1 MGRPRF
7 LHPGLIALLLPLLAA
22 CGGEEDLLL
31 VGDAKSSVYSGGGGG
46 GYSLTG
52 PGKGSITGKVVFSGM
67 PYSRRRLDLTT
78 EDGFCVDA
86 RRPEGLMSEDFL
98 VGKNGELMGVIVYV
112 KKGAETVKVPVP
124 DEPVVLDQLNCQYI
138 PHVAVV
144 QTGQT
149 LILKSSDDTNHNVH
163 GAPGAN
169 NEFNIPMSKPG
180 QISKVLTK
188 TEVAKRVYC
197 DVHGWMESWLAVLP
211 HSFHAITGEQG
222 TFKIED
228 VPEGTCLLAAW
239 HEELGELTFEVTVKA
254 GEAVTQEITFER

>member
-7 LHPGLIALLLPLLAA
+7 LHPGLIALLLLAA
-22 CGGEEDLLL
+22 CGGEEELLL
-31 VGDAKSSVYSGGGGG
+31 AGDAEASVYTGGGGG
-46 GYSLTG
+46 SFSLSG
-52 PGKGSITGKVVFSGM
+52 PGKGSVTGKVVYKGR
-67 PYSRRRLDLTT
+67 PYTRRRLDLTT

-86 RRPEGLMSEDFL
+86 RAPEGLLSEDFL
-98 VGKNGELMGVIVYV
+98 VGKDGELRGVIVYV
-112 KKGAETVKVPVP
+112 KKGAESVKAPVP

-138 PHVAVV
+138 PHVAVLQV
-144 QTGQT
+144 GQT
-149 LILKSSDDTNHNVH
+149 LILKSSDNTSHNVH

-180 QISKVLTK
+180 QISKTLTK

-211 HSFHAITGEQG
+211 HPFHAITGEDG
-222 TFKIED
+222 TFEIKE

-254 GEAVTQEITFER
+254 GEAAVQEITFE

>member
-7 LHPGLIALLLPLLAA
+7 LHRGLIAVLLLAA
-22 CGGEEDLLL
+22 CRGEDDMLLA
-31 VGDAKSSVYSGGGGG
+31 GDAETSVYSGGGAA

-52 PGKGSITGKVVFSGM
+52 PGKGGIAGRVVFRGT
-67 PYSRRRLDLTT
+67 PYARRRLDLTT
-78 EDGFCVDA
+78 EDGFCVGA
-86 RRPEGLMSEDFL
+86 RPAGLLSEDFM
-98 VGKNGELMGVIVYV
+98 VGADGALQGVIVYV
-112 KKGAETVKVPVP
+112 KKGAETIKVPVP
-124 DEPVVLDQLNCQYI
+124 AEPVVLDQLNCQYI

-149 LILKSSDDTNHNVH
+149 LVLKSSDNTNHNVH

-180 QISKVLTK
+180 QLTRVLTK
-188 TEVAKRVYC
+188 TEVAKRIYC

-211 HSFHAITGEQG
+211 HSFHAITGEDG
-222 TFKIED
+222 TFRIEE

-239 HEELGELTFEVTVKA
+239 HEELGERTFEVTVKA
-254 GEAVTQEITFER
+254 GEAVTQEIMFEK

>member
-7 LHPGLIALLLPLLAA
+7 LHPGLITLLLLAA

-31 VGDAKSSVYSGGGGG
+31 AGDAEASVYSGGGGG

-52 PGKGSITGKVVFSGM
+52 PGKGSVTGRVIYTGR
-67 PYSRRRLDLTT
+67 PYTRRRLDLTT

-86 RRPEGLMSEDFL
+86 RAPEGLLTEDFL
-98 VGKNGELMGVIVYV
+98 VGKDGELRGVIVYV
-112 KKGAETVKVPVP
+112 KKGAESVKVPVP
-124 DEPVVLDQLNCQYI
+124 DEPVVLDQMNCQYI
-138 PHVAVV
+138 PHVAVL
-144 QTGQT
+144 QIGQT
-149 LILKSSDDTNHNVH
+149 LILKSSDNTSHNVH

-180 QISKVLTK
+180 QISRILTK

-211 HSFHAITGEQG
+211 HPFHAITGEDG
-222 TFKIED
+222 TFEIKEI
-228 VPEGTCLLAAW
+228 PEGTCLLAAW

-254 GEAVTQEITFER
+254 GEAVAQEITFENE

>member
-7 LHPGLIALLLPLLAA
+7 LPPGLIALLVLAA
-22 CGGEEDLLL
+22 CGGGEDLLL
-31 VGDAKSSVYSGGGGG
+31 VGDAEATVYSGGGSGG
-46 GYSLTG
+46 FSLTG
-52 PGKGSITGKVVFSGM
+52 PGKGSITGKVVFKGA
-67 PYSRRRLDLTT
+67 PYARRRLDLTT

-86 RRPEGLMSEDFL
+86 RVPEGLLSEDFL
-98 VGKNGELMGVIVYV
+98 VGKDGALGGVIVYV

-124 DEPVVLDQLNCQYI
+124 TEPVVLDQVRCQYV
-138 PHVAVV
+138 PHVAVLQV
-144 QTGQT
+144 GQT
-149 LILKSSDDTNHNVH
+149 LILKSSDNTSHNVH

-169 NEFNIPMSKPG
+169 SEFNIPMSRPG

-188 TEVAKRVYC
+188 TEVAKRIYC

-222 TFKIED
+222 TFLIEAI
-228 VPEGTCLLAAW
+228 PEGTCLLAAW

-254 GEAVTQEITFER
+254 GEAATQEITFEK